1 MWYAA
6 APPRI
11 VRNPKLRG
19 CEGSDARPAAIMCV
33 GAGALSLFG
42 MVKGIVTI
50 EVHAWSTGSDIVVAA
65 MIHPD
70 KTTSEAR
77 QILTSISAP

>member
-1 MWYAA
+1 
-6 APPRI
+6 
-11 VRNPKLRG
+11 
-19 CEGSDARPAAIMCV
+19 MCV

-42 MVKGIVTI
+42 IVKGIVTI
-50 EVHAWSTGSDIVVAA
+50 EVHAWSTGSDIVVAG

-77 QILTSISAP
+77 QILNSISAP